1 MRIAPFVLV
10 GLLSS
15 APAVARAQED
25 EDPTT
30 LDARRE
36 FVDGTALVRAQ
47 RWGEA
52 LAAFERAAKLKPHAI
67 TTYNIAQCER
77 AMGQYTRARRG
88 FASANAEDATA
99 DEKQLTDPV
108 REEAKGMLRELDGIL
123 AKVRVT
129 MRPEGAAIAVD
140 GRPLERLDSGE
151 LVAGTSHHGPGE
163 PPRGETFD
171 LVMNPGVHVIT
182 VTRPGYQ
189 DVVLNRTFAPGV
201 AAAPLYLELDRLPGS
216 LKITSNVGDAI
227 VRLNGADVGNPPV
240 EVARSAGTYRV
251 VVTRRTFVGYE
262 HDVTLSPGQRIELA
276 ADLRKE
282 NPPITSKWWFWTGA
296 VVILAGA
303 ATTTYFIVR
312 SNEEPQRQPTDGGGL
327 GWSLRVP

>member
-1 MRIAPFVLV
+1 M
-10 GLLSS
+10 LLSL
-15 APAVARAQED
+15 PAVARAQE

-30 LDARRE
+30 LEARKE
-36 FVDGTALVRAQ
+36 FVEGAALVRAQ

-52 LAAFERAAKLKPHAI
+52 LASFDRASQLKPHAI
-67 TTYNIAQCER
+67 TTFNIAQCER
-77 AMGQYTRARRG
+77 AMGQYTRARKG
-88 FASANAEDATA
+88 FVAALAQDASADGKQLPDAT
-99 DEKQLTDPV
+99 K
-108 REEAKGMLRELDGIL
+108 EEAKGLVRELDGIL

-140 GRPLERLDSGE
+140 GRPLERTESGD
-151 LVAGTSHHGPGE
+151 LVAGTLPHGPGE
-163 PPRGETFD
+163 PPRGETFE

-189 DVVLNRTFAPGV
+189 DVVVNKTFAPG
-201 AAAPLYLELDRLPGS
+201 AGPPLSLELDKLPAS
-216 LKITSNVGDAI
+216 IKVTSNVADAI

-240 EVARSAGTYRV
+240 EVSRSAGTYRV
-251 VVTRRTFVGYE
+251 VVSRKSFVGYE
-262 HDVTLSPGQRIELA
+262 TEVTLSPGQHVELA

-282 NPPITSKWWFWTGA
+282 NPPLTSKWWFWTGA
-296 VVILAGA
+296 AVLLAAA